1 MHIYTSLTYCRKL
14 AVVCVLCAVFAGT
27 AAVEGSSSKKTTD
40 EAGKLLDLVQERAF
54 QFFWKEVN
62 PATGLVKDRAN
73 NFGRDNCMVASIA
86 SVGFGL
92 AALPV
97 GVERGWVD
105 REKARDRALVTLEF
119 LSREAEHEKGFYC
132 HFLGMRSAQRASRC
146 ELSSIDTAILLAG
159 AIVAREYFD
168 DPKITEYVNQIYR
181 RIDFPWMLNGQ
192 ETFAMGWVPEKGFLR
207 ERWWDYNEGVL
218 LVLLALGSP
227 AHPAPPSAWDALR
240 RKKAVYK
247 GKTLIQSSP
256 LFTHQYPQLFFDL
269 RGKHDRYADYFENSK
284 NATICNYEFCMSEAA
299 AYQTYAK
306 GYWGLT
312 ACDSP
317 FGYKAYGARP
327 GSVLSDGTVAPTAAL
342 GSMMFTPELSIAF
355 LQKLYKDEKESLWG
369 KYGFCDAFNIDEE
382 WNSLDV
388 IGIDQGAII
397 LSIEN
402 YRTGLIWK
410 LFSQASEAQAALER
424 AGFKPGAKKM
434 KLSPPP
440 RYRVRKMAPGFDWN
454 KAKPIILTDWKYFD
468 AGDAGRAGTVRGEIR
483 WAWDNDFLY
492 FRFDAQDPSVV
503 SREKEEKIY
512 LDDCLEIFVNPQG
525 DGFVWKEPANFQIGF
540 SPSPDLK
547 SVKVWSWF
555 KKEDPALKGDAVA
568 EVEKTAQ
575 GYRISGK
582 IRWTYLKIHRQPG
595 RVVPLS
601 PAFHDKDESGSE
613 IKYNWHYV
621 QIEDAYQLGELILE

>member
-1 MHIYTSLTYCRKL
+1 MIIIG
-14 AVVCVLCAVFAGT
+14 VLCVVPPSVMASGDRT
-27 AAVEGSSSKKTTD
+27 DRMPDDVE
-40 EAGKLLDLVQERAF
+40 KLLDLVQERAF

-62 PATGLVKDRAN
+62 TDTGLIKDRAN

-97 GVERGWVD
+97 GVERGWVARASA
-105 REKARDRALVTLEF
+105 RERALVTLEF
-119 LSREAEHEKGFYC
+119 FAKKAEHEKGFFY
-132 HFLGMRSAQRASRC
+132 HFLGIRSAQRASRC

-159 AIVAREYFD
+159 AIVAREYFN
-168 DPKITEYVNQIYR
+168 DPLITEYVNQIYR
-181 RIDFPWMLNGQ
+181 RIDFPWMLNGG
-192 ETFAMGWVPEKGFLR
+192 ETFVMGWVPEKGFLK

-227 AHPAPPSAWDALR
+227 SRPAPPASWDALR
-240 RKKAVYK
+240 RREAVYK

-256 LFTHQYPQLFFDL
+256 LFTHQYPQFFFDL
-269 RGKHDRYADYFENSK
+269 RDKHDRYADYFENSK
-284 NATICNYEFCMSEAA
+284 NATVCNYEYCMSEAA

-355 LQKLYKDEKESLWG
+355 LRKLYQNEKEWLWG

-397 LSIEN
+397 LGIEN

-410 LFSQASEAQAALER
+410 LFSQAPEAQEALAK
-424 AGFKPGAKKM
+424 AGFKQGGKQMRLA
-434 KLSPPP
+434 PPP
-440 RYRVRKMAPGFDWN
+440 RCRAKRMAPGFDWD
-454 KAKPIILTDWKYFD
+454 KAEPIVITEWKYFD
-468 AGDAGRAGTVRGEIR
+468 GGDAGRAGKVRGEIR

-492 FRFDAQDPSVV
+492 FRFDAQDRSLV
-503 SREKEEKIY
+503 SRESGEKIY
-512 LDDCLEIFVNPQG
+512 LDDCLEIFINPRG
-525 DGFVWKEPANFQIGF
+525 DGLAWKDPANFQIGF
-540 SPSPDLK
+540 SPAPDLTG
-547 SVKVWSWF
+547 VKTWSWF
-555 KKEDPALKGDAVA
+555 QKEDPAVKGDAVA
-568 EVEKTAQ
+568 QVEKIPV
-575 GYRISGK
+575 GYRLTGK
-582 IRWTYLKIHRQPG
+582 ISWKYIKIFRQPG
-595 RVVPLS
+595 KVVCLS
-601 PAFHDKDESGSE
+601 PAYHDKDESGSE

-621 QIEDAYQLGELILE
+621 QIEDVYQLGELILE